1 MDAATLRTKI
11 YGGYGKAA
19 QRLGLSCGQYRPTS
33 ALSAAIA
40 AANLLRSIPASFNAE
55 DMRYSKPNKYGKAT
69 WYCLADGSLL
79 QVGDYLVQP
88 DGSTYFVAGLQL
100 HLPIFVVGCNRVV
113 NVMRPQ
119 GLTGVGA
126 VGYGGNTDAAE
137 TVLIAQYPASI
148 LQGTKGEKSSVNL
161 PGDVRVPWW
170 AILLPVVPGGAVL
183 RTGDI
188 ITDDLTWRYVI
199 SSAELT
205 DLGWRIVA
213 TQVET

>member
-1 MDAATLRTKI
+1 MDATKLQAKI
-11 YGGYGKAA
+11 YGGYAKAA
-19 QRLGLSCGQYRPTS
+19 QRLGLTCSQYRPTS
-33 ALSAAIA
+33 STSAALGTG
-40 AANLLRSIPASFNAE
+40 NLLRTLPASFNAE
-55 DMRYSKPNKYGKAT
+55 DMSYSKPNKYGKAT

-79 QVGDYLVQP
+79 AVGDYLVQP
-88 DGSTYFVAGLQL
+88 DGSAYFVAGLQL

-113 NVMRPQ
+113 NILRPQ

-126 VGYGGNTDAAE
+126 VGYGGNTDADE
-137 TVLIAQYPASI
+137 TQLITQYPASI

-170 AILLPVVPGGAVL
+170 AILLPVVPGAVVL

-188 ITDDLTWRYVI
+188 ITDELTRRYVI